1 MNFERRLLAALNA
14 RTYPKDPEYGL
25 DEIQPEDE
33 PVARIPRDA
42 AHLLVLFN
50 EYMMGQAM
58 TINSPPPDKHEL
70 LVIENLWYIRLREL
84 VAEALGMSPQELT
97 EEIMADYEVR
107 KGWKLCKT
115 CWWASS
121 HPPFSRTI

>member
-1 MNFERRLLAALNA
+1 MNFERRLGDALNA

-25 DEIQPEDE
+25 DEMQPEDE

-50 EYMMGQAM
+50 EYMMEQVMA
-58 TINSPPPDKHEL
+58 IDFPPPDKYER

-84 VAEALGMSPQELT
+84 VAEALGVSPQELT

-115 CWWASS
+115 CQWNA
-121 HPPFSRTI
+121 